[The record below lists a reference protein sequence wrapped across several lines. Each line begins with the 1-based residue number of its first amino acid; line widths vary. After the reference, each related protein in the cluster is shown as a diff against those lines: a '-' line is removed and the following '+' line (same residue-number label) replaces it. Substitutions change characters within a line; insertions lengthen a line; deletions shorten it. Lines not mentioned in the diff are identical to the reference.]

1 MSLIKHSFLFLLIL
15 VLNNCGSKNTTY
27 KVKGTI
33 RSMDLSI
40 KEVTIAH
47 DTIKNLMLP
56 MVMPFRFSDKNEMI
70 ELKTGDS
77 VHFDFIWGEKE
88 VFAKN
93 FTFIGPGF
101 IPDKDDFFSD
111 EYSEKKIGSI
121 IDDAQLLNLDS
132 SIVRL
137 SDSDGDYRFISYIF
151 SRCPMPN
158 LCPAVFM
165 KNKILS
171 ESFRDNNN
179 LKFILVSFDYKFDTP
194 SVLKST
200 YGPSIEGS
208 PNIEIWSSTG
218 YISDVY
224 QLVKQTGGDFW
235 GIEKEKIGHTLV
247 SVLID
252 PERKIL
258 GSWEGDKWPAK
269 QVENSIKL
277 LLK

>member
-1 MSLIKHSFLFLLIL
+1 
-15 VLNNCGSKNTTY
+15 
-27 KVKGTI
+27 
-33 RSMDLSI
+33 
-40 KEVTIAH
+40 
-47 DTIKNLMLP
+47 
-56 MVMPFRFSDKNEMI
+56 
-70 ELKTGDS
+70 
-77 VHFDFIWGEKE
+77 
-88 VFAKN
+88 
-93 FTFIGPGF
+93 
-101 IPDKDDFFSD
+101 
-111 EYSEKKIGSI
+111 
-121 IDDAQLLNLDS
+121 
-132 SIVRL
+132 
-137 SDSDGDYRFISYIF
+137 
-151 SRCPMPN
+151 
-158 LCPAVFM
+158 M

-218 YISDVY
+218 YISDAY

-258 GSWEGDKWPAK
+258 GSWDGDKWPAK

-277 LLK
+277 LIK